1 VSEGRMRGR
10 PTKPRRIARQHSR
23 PATISSHKPLRV
35 RVRTGGGG
43 WVATYEDITE
53 RKRIEATIS
62 HDTTSLNLPNRRVF
76 GEKVNEALARVKRGD
91 TLTVFFV
98 DLDNFKRSMTRLGH
112 SAGDALLKAV
122 ARRLQDC
129 LREIDTVA
137 RLGGDEF
144 AVLLHGLDRRE
155 TSIVADR
162 IIQSLCAPYGID
174 RHEVVIGASI
184 GAASA
189 PDDAN
194 DAETL
199 KSADTAVYRAKEEG
213 RGTFR
218 FFLPAMMH
226 VEPSLLRKP
235 APCALARAI

>member
-1 VSEGRMRGR
+1 
-10 PTKPRRIARQHSR
+10 
-23 PATISSHKPLRV
+23 
-35 RVRTGGGG
+35 
-43 WVATYEDITE
+43 
-53 RKRIEATIS
+53 
-62 HDTTSLNLPNRRVF
+62 
-76 GEKVNEALARVKRGD
+76 
-91 TLTVFFV
+91 
-98 DLDNFKRSMTRLGH
+98 MTRLGH

-199 KSADTAVYRAKEEG
+199 LKNADTAVYRAKEEG

-235 APCALARAI
+235 APRALARAI

>member
-1 VSEGRMRGR
+1 
-10 PTKPRRIARQHSR
+10 
-23 PATISSHKPLRV
+23 
-35 RVRTGGGG
+35 
-43 WVATYEDITE
+43 
-53 RKRIEATIS
+53 
-62 HDTTSLNLPNRRVF
+62 VF

-98 DLDNFKRSMTRLGH
+98 DLENFKTINDTPGSLCWRCAPQGSRAA
-112 SAGDALLKAV
+112 SAGLL
-122 ARRLQDC
+122 ARNRY
-129 LREIDTVA
+129 RA

>member
-1 VSEGRMRGR
+1 
-10 PTKPRRIARQHSR
+10 
-23 PATISSHKPLRV
+23 
-35 RVRTGGGG
+35 
-43 WVATYEDITE
+43 
-53 RKRIEATIS
+53 
-62 HDTTSLNLPNRRVF
+62 
-76 GEKVNEALARVKRGD
+76 
-91 TLTVFFV
+91 
-98 DLDNFKRSMTRLGH
+98 MTRLGH

-199 KSADTAVYRAKEEG
+199 KSADTALYRTKEEG

>member
-1 VSEGRMRGR
+1 MRSSRQSRGVC
-10 PTKPRRIARQHSR
+10 RIACAKSIPWRGSA
-23 PATISSHKPLRV
+23 ATSSPCCYTV
-35 RVRTGGGG
+35 STG
-43 WVATYEDITE
+43 
-53 RKRIEATIS
+53 
-62 HDTTSLNLPNRRVF
+62 
-76 GEKVNEALARVKRGD
+76 
-91 TLTVFFV
+91 
-98 DLDNFKRSMTRLGH
+98 
-112 SAGDALLKAV
+112 
-122 ARRLQDC
+122 ARR
-129 LREIDTVA
+129 A
-137 RLGGDEF
+137 
-144 AVLLHGLDRRE
+144 
-155 TSIVADR
+155 SSP

>member
-1 VSEGRMRGR
+1 
-10 PTKPRRIARQHSR
+10 
-23 PATISSHKPLRV
+23 
-35 RVRTGGGG
+35 
-43 WVATYEDITE
+43 
-53 RKRIEATIS
+53 
-62 HDTTSLNLPNRRVF
+62 
-76 GEKVNEALARVKRGD
+76 
-91 TLTVFFV
+91 
-98 DLDNFKRSMTRLGH
+98 MTRLGH

-162 IIQSLCAPYGID
+162 IIQSLCAPYGIE

-199 KSADTAVYRAKEEG
+199 LKNADTAVYRAKEEG

-235 APCALARAI
+235 APRALAGHITKRPFAHRLAAHRKIRA

>member
-1 VSEGRMRGR
+1 
-10 PTKPRRIARQHSR
+10 
-23 PATISSHKPLRV
+23 
-35 RVRTGGGG
+35 
-43 WVATYEDITE
+43 
-53 RKRIEATIS
+53 
-62 HDTTSLNLPNRRVF
+62 
-76 GEKVNEALARVKRGD
+76 
-91 TLTVFFV
+91 
-98 DLDNFKRSMTRLGH
+98 MTRLGH

-184 GAASA
+184 GTASA

-199 KSADTAVYRAKEEG
+199 KSADTAVYRAKEG

-218 FFLPAMMH
+218 FFLPA
-226 VEPSLLRKP
+226 R
-235 APCALARAI
+235 

>member
-1 VSEGRMRGR
+1 MNVRAPSPLAGEGALRVSEGRMRGR

-62 HDTTSLNLPNRRVF
+62 HDTTSLQ
-76 GEKVNEALARVKRGD
+76 
-91 TLTVFFV
+91 TL
-98 DLDNFKRSMTRLGH
+98 L
-112 SAGDALLKAV
+112 
-122 ARRLQDC
+122 
-129 LREIDTVA
+129 
-137 RLGGDEF
+137 
-144 AVLLHGLDRRE
+144 
-155 TSIVADR
+155 
-162 IIQSLCAPYGID
+162 
-174 RHEVVIGASI
+174 
-184 GAASA
+184 
-189 PDDAN
+189 
-194 DAETL
+194 
-199 KSADTAVYRAKEEG
+199 YRAKEEG

-235 APCALARAI
+235 APRALARAI

>member
-1 VSEGRMRGR
+1 
-10 PTKPRRIARQHSR
+10 
-23 PATISSHKPLRV
+23 
-35 RVRTGGGG
+35 
-43 WVATYEDITE
+43 
-53 RKRIEATIS
+53 
-62 HDTTSLNLPNRRVF
+62 
-76 GEKVNEALARVKRGD
+76 
-91 TLTVFFV
+91 
-98 DLDNFKRSMTRLGH
+98 MTRLGH

-235 APCALARAI
+235 APRALARAI

>member
-1 VSEGRMRGR
+1 
-10 PTKPRRIARQHSR
+10 
-23 PATISSHKPLRV
+23 
-35 RVRTGGGG
+35 
-43 WVATYEDITE
+43 
-53 RKRIEATIS
+53 
-62 HDTTSLNLPNRRVF
+62 
-76 GEKVNEALARVKRGD
+76 
-91 TLTVFFV
+91 
-98 DLDNFKRSMTRLGH
+98 MTRLGH

-184 GAASA
+184 GTASA

-199 KSADTAVYRAKEEG
+199 KSADTAVYRAKEG